1 MSFRDNLL
9 YLRDSRNMTQE
20 HLAMLLGVTRQ
31 AVSKWEAG
39 ASTPDMDKLVRL
51 CEIFEVDLDE
61 MIRGDVTART
71 VNQALA
77 IPDDAPVSDVTG
89 YDPHMRSRAFFIAGA
104 AAFLVF
110 GAGSVALL
118 MHDGVDLLLFGGG
131 WGPVLNPYPFYFLIT
146 AAAGALTCLAVAH
159 IRHVA
164 FCRAHPFVSNFYTD
178 DDHERARRL
187 NGFSRIAAC
196 ALAMLGAAI
205 AVIQGMSLQHVSGGL
220 SSLVVC
226 CSAAALVAMYGSLMA
241 RRIDVEAYNQR
252 AELLYGGCDVRV
264 RFALIVAAVTVAAA
278 IGSLFFVLS
287 AWSQILIWGVISGV
301 IGWVFLTVFREA

>member
-31 AVSKWEAG
+31 AVSKWESG

-61 MIRGDVTART
+61 MIRGDVTAVPINR
-71 VNQALA
+71 ALA
-77 IPDDAPVSDVTG
+77 VPTDAPVSDVTG

-110 GAGSVALL
+110 GAGSVVLL
-118 MHDGVDLLLFGGG
+118 MRDGVDLFLYGGG
-131 WGPVLNPYPFYFLIT
+131 WGPVLNPYPFYFLLT
-146 AAAGALTCLAVAH
+146 AAAGALACLAVAH

-187 NGFSRIAAC
+187 SGFSRIASC
-196 ALAMLGAAI
+196 ALVMLGAAI
-205 AVIQGMSLQHVSGGL
+205 AVIQSTSLQHVSGGL
-220 SSLVVC
+220 SALVVC

-241 RRIDVEAYNQR
+241 RCIDVEAYNQR
-252 AELLYGGCDVRV
+252 AEFLHGGRDVRV
-264 RFALIVAAVTVAAA
+264 RFALIVAAVTIAAA
-278 IGSLFFVLS
+278 IGSLLFVLS
-287 AWSQILIWGVISGV
+287 AWSQILIWGAISGA
-301 IGWVFLTVFREA
+301 IGWVFFTVFREA

>member
-89 YDPHMRSRAFFIAGA
+89 YDPHMRSRAFLHRGA
-104 AAFLVF
+104 PRLPGVRCGERRAAHARWRRPAPVWRGL
-110 GAGSVALL
+110 GAGSS
-118 MHDGVDLLLFGGG
+118 
-131 WGPVLNPYPFYFLIT
+131 T
-146 AAAGALTCLAVAH
+146 
-159 IRHVA
+159 
-164 FCRAHPFVSNFYTD
+164 
-178 DDHERARRL
+178 
-187 NGFSRIAAC
+187 RI
-196 ALAMLGAAI
+196 
-205 AVIQGMSLQHVSGGL
+205 L
-220 SSLVVC
+220 S
-226 CSAAALVAMYGSLMA
+226 
-241 RRIDVEAYNQR
+241 
-252 AELLYGGCDVRV
+252 
-264 RFALIVAAVTVAAA
+264 
-278 IGSLFFVLS
+278 
-287 AWSQILIWGVISGV
+287 IS
-301 IGWVFLTVFREA
+301 

>member
-61 MIRGDVTART
+61 MIRGDVTVRT
-71 VNQALA
+71 VNQTLA
-77 IPDDAPVSDVTG
+77 IPDGAPVSDVTG
-89 YDPHMRSRAFFIAGA
+89 YDPHMRSRALFIAGA

-110 GAGSVALL
+110 GVGSVAMLARG
-118 MHDGVDLLLFGGG
+118 GVGLLLLGGG
-131 WGPVLNPYPFYFLIT
+131 WGPVLNPYPFYFLLT
-146 AAAGALTCLAVAH
+146 GAAGALACLAVAH

-178 DDHERARRL
+178 DDHERACRL
-187 NGFSRIAAC
+187 SGFSRIAAC
-196 ALAMLGAAI
+196 TLVCFGAVI
-205 AVIQGMSLQHVSGGL
+205 AVIQSVPLQHVSGGL

-226 CSAAALVAMYGSLMA
+226 CAAAALVAMYGRLMA
-241 RRIDVEAYNQR
+241 RRIDVEAYNER
-252 AELLYGGCDVRV
+252 AEFLHGRCDVRV
-264 RFALIVAAVTVAAA
+264 RFALLVGAVTVVAAL
-278 IGSLFFVLS
+278 GSLFFVLS
-287 AWSQILIWGVISGV
+287 AWSQILIWGAIAIAV
-301 IGWVFLTVFREA
+301 GWVFLTVFRES

>member
-61 MIRGDVTART
+61 LIRGDVTVRT
-71 VNQALA
+71 VDQTLA

-89 YDPHMRSRAFFIAGA
+89 YDPHMRSRALFIAGA

-110 GAGSVALL
+110 GVGSVAMLT
-118 MHDGVDLLLFGGG
+118 HDGVDLFLFGGG
-131 WGPVLNPYPFYFLIT
+131 GTVLNPYPFYFLIT

-178 DDHERARRL
+178 DDHERACRL
-187 NGFSRIAAC
+187 SGFSRLSPVRSC
-196 ALAMLGAAI
+196 ARRRDRGHSEHTPTTC
-205 AVIQGMSLQHVSGGL
+205 VGRVEFV
-220 SSLVVC
+220 VVC

-241 RRIDVEAYNQR
+241 RRIDIEAYNER
-252 AELLYGGCDVRV
+252 AEILHGGCDVRV
-264 RFALIVAAVTVAAA
+264 RFALLVAAVTVVAA
-278 IGSLFFVLS
+278 IGSLFFLFCQRGARFS
-287 AWSQILIWGVISGV
+287 SGASSP
-301 IGWVFLTVFREA
+301 L

>member
-9 YLRDSRNMTQE
+9 YLRDARNMTQE

-31 AVSKWEAG
+31 AVSKWEG
-39 ASTPDMDKLVRL
+39 GVSTPDMDKLVRL

-61 MIRGDVTART
+61 MIRGDVTAAP

-77 IPDDAPVSDVTG
+77 IPADAPVSDVTG
-89 YDPHMRSRAFFIAGA
+89 YDPHMRSRALFVAGA
-104 AAFLVF
+104 VAFLVF
-110 GAGSVALL
+110 GVGSVVVLVR
-118 MHDGVDLLLFGGG
+118 DGVGLFLLGGG

-146 AAAGALTCLAVAH
+146 GAAGALACLVVAH

-164 FCRAHPFVSNFYTD
+164 FCRARPFVSNFYTD

-187 NGFSRIAAC
+187 FGFSRFAAC
-196 ALAMLGAAI
+196 ALVVLGAAI
-205 AVIQGMSLQHVSGGL
+205 AVIQSTSLQHVSGGL

-241 RRIDVEAYNQR
+241 RRIDVETYNER
-252 AELLYGGCDVRV
+252 AESLHGGCDVRV